1 MLRLVQ
7 AGAVPVTT
15 IALMAEWFR
24 DWKSPLADAAP
35 ELWVP
40 YKEEWAALKR
50 DPQFVEPKG
59 LV

>member
-1 MLRLVQ
+1 M
-7 AGAVPVTT
+7 PVTT